1 MIEKLLPYAEIIASG
16 EVPDDRIAEMA
27 GVSVEEVAAARSGS
41 NAPAAPPAAPEAPE
55 TPETPPAEPPKVEKA
70 KKGPKA
76 EKGPKAP
83 EAPSPP
89 PAAPQVADASAVDAP
104 PACVRATASFTTTQA
119 SGRTW
124 YVGFRGVYTGAEAA
138 RLWTL
143 HRDKVE
149 VFPPAKG

>member
-41 NAPAAPPAAPEAPE
+41 NAPAAPPAAPEAPA
-55 TPETPPAEPPKVEKA
+55 PPPAEPPKVEKA

-83 EAPSPP
+83 EAPAPP
-89 PAAPQVADASAVDAP
+89 PAAPQVADAPVVEAP
-104 PACVRATASFTTTQA
+104 PASVRATATFRTTDA
-119 SGRTW
+119 AGRYW
-124 YVGFRGVYTGAEAA
+124 HVGYRGVYTGAEAA